1 MSYLNAVYQKF
12 PLFFLLAHLAAGL
25 GYCLY
30 IAWFTTTLG
39 GDTLEHIHSS
49 WLVYAEFVPYKD
61 FFQHHN
67 PLLWYLFAPFVGL
80 HAYGLNDNVITSS
93 VVTAAILASFLTYYY
108 LYLIASRFLTG
119 KRGGVIAAAA
129 LAGRQ
134 TAKCSAW
141 DFAYH
146 RLRAHI
152 VAHKDGSCC
161 PTRTHSES
169 SDRSRS

>member
-1 MSYLNAVYQKF
+1 MNAVYQKF

-80 HAYGLNDNVITSS
+80 HAYGLDDNVITSS

-119 KRGGVIAAAA
+119 KRGGVIAAAIA
-129 LAGRQ
+129 FTPYVLVSVVNFRP
-134 TAKCSAW
+134 
-141 DFAYH
+141 DNF
-146 RLRAHI
+146 I
-152 VAHKDGSCC
+152 VAAFFAGL
-161 PTRTHSES
+161 
-169 SDRSRS
+169 

>member
-61 FFQHHN
+61 C
-67 PLLWYLFAPFVGL
+67 LLY
-80 HAYGLNDNVITSS
+80 TSPR
-93 VVTAAILASFLTYYY
+93 AFWLGA
-108 LYLIASRFLTG
+108 G
-119 KRGGVIAAAA
+119 K
-129 LAGRQ
+129 GRYQ
-134 TAKCSAW
+134 N
-141 DFAYH
+141 
-146 RLRAHI
+146 
-152 VAHKDGSCC
+152 
-161 PTRTHSES
+161 
-169 SDRSRS
+169 